1 MGLLKVAFYMAFCL
15 TSCLAT
21 YGPDAHYRK
30 DKERHEKVILDSPK
44 IHLDNPRIHLDSAKI
59 LVNKPKVIEEGHGN
73 YEEEGLYIEKGHS
86 VHSGHGAPI
95 LINGG
100 YGGYGGYGGT
110 KVLNLGGPLLVASSP
125 IYHHDGPILVRR
137 PVIVAKEL
145 APTQDHLEK
154 IHYDRLT
161 LGKGYISG
169 GHGIGLGYGHGPIL
183 SGISLGGKGGYGEKA
198 VVYGK
203 GAPVHSLG
211 SGLISFQAYQTP
223 YLIGQPKA
231 ILTAGHGHIGGG
243 HGYISGGHGLING
256 GHGLINGGHGLISG
270 GHGLI
275 SGGHGH
281 ISGGHGHI
289 SGGHGHIGGGHG
301 HIEEIH
307 GGGGYKKY

>member
-1 MGLLKVAFYMAFCL
+1 MAFCL

-198 VVYGK
+198 VVY
-203 GAPVHSLG
+203 AEDMDSSMEDMDSSMEDMDSSVEDMVL
-211 SGLISFQAYQTP
+211 
-223 YLIGQPKA
+223 
-231 ILTAGHGHIGGG
+231 
-243 HGYISGGHGLING
+243 
-256 GHGLINGGHGLISG
+256 
-270 GHGLI
+270 
-275 SGGHGH
+275 